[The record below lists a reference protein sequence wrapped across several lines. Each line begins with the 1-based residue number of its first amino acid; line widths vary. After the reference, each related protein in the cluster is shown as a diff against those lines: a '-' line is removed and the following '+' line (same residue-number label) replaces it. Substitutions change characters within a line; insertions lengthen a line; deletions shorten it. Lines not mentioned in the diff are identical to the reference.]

1 MSKVK
6 MNESSM
12 LNSADEKAV
21 QEDIRADEQQPTTEE
36 ELSQINGGNSYSSPK
51 PILPVKKISRST
63 IGRLILEH

>member
-12 LNSADEKAV
+12 LNSDDEKAV

-36 ELSQINGGNSYSSPK
+36 ELSQINGGNSYSPK
-51 PILPVKKISRST
+51 TNPACEKISRVPSAD
-63 IGRLILEH
+63 

>member
-1 MSKVK
+1 

-12 LNSADEKAV
+12 LNSDDEKAV

-51 PILPVKKISRST
+51 PILPVKK
-63 IGRLILEH
+63 